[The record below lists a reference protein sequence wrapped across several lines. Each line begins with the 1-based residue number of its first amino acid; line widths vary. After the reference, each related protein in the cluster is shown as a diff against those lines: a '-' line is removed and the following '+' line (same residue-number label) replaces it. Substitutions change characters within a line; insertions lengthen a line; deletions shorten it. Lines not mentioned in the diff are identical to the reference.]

1 MLYRFGSDI
10 QVTSLKRLLG
20 RTLLLGSISVL
31 ILWLTWFF
39 WPVGQNNSQVPT
51 PTEYLDIHVHVA
63 GLGNRGS
70 GCFVSKEMCENIRFP
85 IFLWA
90 MGTSIEQLETQ
101 GDTILIKSLSQRLVE
116 SKRVGRAVILAM
128 DGVVDQKGELDRALT
143 QVYIPNSFVAT
154 QTALY
159 DNLLFGAS
167 VNPLRHDALA
177 RLDAVRAQGALL
189 IKWIPAMMHIDPSD
203 NRFIPFYRRL
213 VELGLPLL
221 SHAGQERSFPGA
233 RDEFGDPEKLI
244 LPLELGVTVIAAHI
258 ATTGEYEG
266 QASMERLTPMFARYQ
281 NLYADLSSLTQIN
294 KLDYLTDVLQTPG
307 IGQRLLYGSD
317 WPLQFYPLI
326 HPLYHLPDIG
336 IGEARTITELDNA
349 WDRDVAIKE
358 ALGVPEEVFLRGEK
372 LLLGQ

>member
-10 QVTSLKRLLG
+10 QVTTLKRLLR

-31 ILWLTWFF
+31 ILWMTWFV
-39 WPVGQNNSQVPT
+39 WPVGQNNSQVPR
-51 PTEYLDIHVHVA
+51 PTGYLDMHVHVA

-70 GCFVSKEMCENIRFP
+70 GCFVSEEMRGNIRFP
-85 IFLWA
+85 FFLWA

-101 GDTILIKSLSQRLVE
+101 GDAILIQSLSQRLVE
-116 SKRVGRAVILAM
+116 SNRVGRAVILAM
-128 DGVVDQKGELDRALT
+128 DGVVDQQGELDRSLT
-143 QVYIPNSFVAT
+143 QVYVPNSFVAT
-154 QTALY
+154 QTARY

-177 RLDAVRAQGALL
+177 RLDAVHAQGAVL

-203 NRFIPFYRRL
+203 RRLIPFYRRL
-213 VELGLPLL
+213 VEFGLPLL

-258 ATTGEYEG
+258 ATTGVYEG
-266 QASMERLTPMFARYQ
+266 QGSMERFLPMFARYE
-281 NLYADLSSLTQIN
+281 NLYSDISSLTQIN
-294 KLDYLTDVLQTPG
+294 KLDYLTDALQTPG
-307 IGQRLLYGSD
+307 IEQRLLYGSD

-326 HPLYHLPDIG
+326 HPLYHLPHIG

-358 ALGVPEEVFLRGEK
+358 TLGVPEEVFLRSEK